1 MKKSYNI
8 GKYIVKENL
17 SNKILNGFLIFAII
31 ILLGTLLLRELSVY
45 RSDMVVKD
53 TGIFLI
59 EFFVFLVTVFSSSSY
74 LIREHKEKSI
84 YLILTK
90 PVSRTEYIFG
100 NLIGNIFMTV
110 IYVGIMT
117 VFLQVMLMAIGA
129 SLTGLEL
136 ISILFIFIKL
146 SILSALGIF
155 FAVISDSYVTA
166 NIFTFSIYIV
176 SHMTT
181 ELVFLAEKSDNIV
194 LKGIFKAFYY
204 ILPRLSTLN
213 LRDYILPIEVN
224 YFNLFIYSGVYMIIV
239 ALITSIIFEKRKL

>member
-1 MKKSYNI
+1 
-8 GKYIVKENL
+8 VKENL